1 MKTAIIY
8 SVFFLSALISTVGLV
23 TTINEYPN
31 FAVGIVFILTCV
43 LIIMGIKKFLDDTRI
58 K

>member
-1 MKTAIIY
+1 MKAAIIY

-31 FAVGIVFILTCV
+31 FAIIFAGILTCV
-43 LIIMGIKKFLDDTRI
+43 LIIMGIKKFLDDRRI

>member
-1 MKTAIIY
+1 MKAIITY
-8 SVFFLSALISTVGLV
+8 SVFFLVTLIAVVGLV

-31 FAVGIVFILTCV
+31 FAVIFAFILTCV
-43 LIIMGIKKFLDDTRI
+43 LIIMGILKFLDSRKI